1 MCKIMDIV
9 LQILG
14 FLSII
19 LTLEPDIKQEK
30 KINTCR

>member
-9 LQILG
+9 LQILS

-19 LTLEPDIKQEK
+19 LTLELDIKQEK